1 MSFIAFM
8 KYIQKNDQGTV
19 NSTLNKQLTKL
30 AINENYFFFRLN
42 PPSSQIFLDV
52 TELIRKDVPR
62 DASQQVNQ
70 GRSNKPMGFV

>member
-1 MSFIAFM
+1 VSFIAFM
-8 KYIQKNDQGTV
+8 KYTQKNDQGTV
-19 NSTLNKQLTKL
+19 NSTLNRLTKL

-52 TELIRKDVPR
+52 TELKRKDVPR